1 MILGTCCVPWCFTR
15 IQTDTIIAFLVTLV
29 ILVLSTIL
37 GIGGVWR
44 MLSTIG
50 FWVEDTFIWS
60 PLSLLPVSNILSTF
74 PPLAKYLS
82 LNKSSH
88 VQIRLPCTCRGRVAI
103 KGNALKIPTFRKYG
117 WPHYDDGLS
126 EKQNVGVKS
135 VSGETFKRSLLLDT
149 MVAKATQRLTFLFS
163 YTITSCLWT
172 REGLTCVCPALLE
185 DTGELP
191 MAGRPITLHLPP
203 SSSRPER
210 PMHHPLTHVFRG
222 FHVHKMSVP

>member
-1 MILGTCCVPWCFTR
+1 
-15 IQTDTIIAFLVTLV
+15 
-29 ILVLSTIL
+29 
-37 GIGGVWR
+37 

-191 MAGRPITLHLPP
+191 MAGRPISLCPSILLHLAPP
-203 SSSRPER
+203 A
-210 PMHHPLTHVFRG
+210 PLPPLVLRGPCTTHWHMSLEG
-222 FHVHKMSVP
+222 FTCTKWVSHKVK